1 MMRAAV
7 ATCLGGLLVG
17 CAVGPDYK
25 RPSIDTPTAYR
36 GPEAPPSTPSG
47 GASLGDEKW
56 WDLFDDPVLQ
66 QLIRT
71 ALQQNYDVRIAAARV
86 LQAQAQLS
94 ITRASEFPVVNAG
107 AQGFAERNPQI
118 APILPAYEAKA
129 AEVDLSVIWNLDFW
143 GKYRRETEAARA
155 SLLAS
160 EWGRR
165 AVQTSVV
172 SSIAAAYFQIR
183 ELDAALQV
191 ARDTLASRQNSLHLT
206 EVLAQNGSAS
216 KLDLSQAQQ
225 LVYTAAETVPD
236 LERQLAQQ
244 ENALSTILGTNPE
257 DIPRGHALTEQ
268 PDPPSVPPGLPSELL
283 ERRPDI
289 REAEQNLVAANAEIG
304 VAKAAYFP
312 SISLTGL
319 AGYESYQLR
328 QLFSSSASVWNA
340 TGSLTQPVFE
350 AGSLRAGMKFARAQ
364 EEQMLLTYKQTIINA
379 FQQVSDSLVA
389 YQKDHEFRQQQELL
403 TSAAQDADRLSNIL
417 YQHGGASYLQVLT
430 SETNY
435 FTAQLNL
442 AQAQL
447 NERLALVQLY
457 NALGGGWQQ

>member
-1 MMRAAV
+1 MRAAL
-7 ATCLGGLLVG
+7 ATCLSGVLLG

-25 RPSIDTPTAYR
+25 RPSIDTPPAYR
-36 GPEAPPSTPSG
+36 ASQAPSSMAVEG
-47 GASLGDEKW
+47 GSLGDEKW
-56 WDLFDDPVLQ
+56 WDLFQDPVLQ

-71 ALQQNYDVRIAAARV
+71 AQQQNYDVRIAAARV
-86 LQAQAQLS
+86 LQAQAQLG
-94 ITRASEFPVVNAG
+94 ITRASEFPIVNAG
-107 AQGFAERNPQI
+107 AQGFAERNPKI
-118 APILPAYEAKA
+118 APVIPTYEAKA

-155 SLLAS
+155 NLLAS

-165 AVQTSVV
+165 AIQTSVV
-172 SSIAAAYFQIR
+172 SSVATAYFQIR
-183 ELDAALQV
+183 ELDAALQI
-191 ARDTLASRQNSLHLT
+191 ARDTLDLRQHSLHLT

-216 KLDLSQAQQ
+216 KLDLSQVQQ
-225 LVYTAAETVPD
+225 LVYTAGETIPD
-236 LERQLAQQ
+236 LERQIAQQ
-244 ENALSTILGTNPE
+244 ENALNALLGTNPG
-257 DIPRGHALTEQ
+257 DIARGRALTEQ
-268 PDPPSVPPGLPSELL
+268 TVPPAVPAGLPSELL

-312 SISLTGL
+312 NISLTGL

-328 QLFSSSASVWNA
+328 QIFSSSASVWNA
-340 TGSLTQPVFE
+340 TGSLTQPVFA
-350 AGSLRAGMKFARAQ
+350 AGSLRAGMQLARAQ
-364 EEQMLLTYKQTIINA
+364 EEQVLLTYKQTIINA
-379 FQQVSDSLVA
+379 FQQVSDALIA
-389 YQKDHEFRQQQELL
+389 YQKNHEFRQQQELL

-417 YQHGGASYLQVLT
+417 YEHGGTSYLQVLT

-435 FTAQLNL
+435 FAAQLNL

-457 NALGGGWQQ
+457 AALGGGWQQ